1 MANLVTSEEILPLI
15 EPILSNA
22 NIINV
27 KDTSGIL
34 EYRIE
39 SDDRAVDREKVENL
53 LSSKRITYGELTRKV
68 GGFGGSEIVT
78 FDMRTVRI
86 IYKLKSN
93 KGSGGGA
100 EATTLTES
108 AQCLYAAIAFGLN
121 RSITSNDIT
130 PDNVKKYSNL
140 FDIDETNERILNEL
154 PDEWVDSSLL
164 GANKLFEKFKGKGKY
179 VFHRGSSEVDKIEAA
194 FKRVSKN
201 ENVRIN
207 INKWNPSDIWM
218 ISSDFSFDFF
228 DKENTILGLNQVV
241 QEKLEENILIGVSL
255 KKIIGTAKISVKNV
269 FRDMKTCKYYAG
281 YEYSKKSIDG
291 YVLLTGGTKI
301 QYRSFGSGDGLTGFQ
316 GEVKGSNANQGK
328 ISLGPTNLIL
338 KNHGQKIIPTNAAKR
353 VREEPDK
360 VFADIS
366 KGLKKYARMTDSD
379 IKKIDPKIITPK
391 FLYSKLQVT
400 QLLDILENKLLK
412 KDKRNQIVE
421 DLYLYASSQS
431 KYSSAYYKLE

>member
-1 MANLVTSEEILPLI
+1 MANLASSSKIISLAQSVLDD
-15 EPILSNA
+15 SNTEV
-22 NIINV
+22 I
-27 KDTSGIL
+27 KDTSTLTEI
-34 EYRIE
+34 RIE
-39 SDDRAVDREKVENL
+39 SDERTKTRSDVESLFN
-53 LSSKRITYGELTRKV
+53 KERIMFGELTRQV
-68 GGFGGSEIVT
+68 GSFGGTEIVS
-78 FDMRTVRI
+78 FENKKIRL
-86 IYKLKSN
+86 IYKLKGN

-108 AQCLYAAIAFGLN
+108 AQCLYAAIAFGLKRN
-121 RSITSNDIT
+121 ITSNDIT
-130 PDNVKKYSNL
+130 PDNVKKYSKL

-154 PDEWVDSSLL
+154 PDEWVESSLL
-164 GANKLFEKFKGKGKY
+164 GANKLFETFKGKGKY
-179 VFHRGSSEVDKIEAA
+179 VFHRGSKKVDKIEAA
-194 FKRVSKN
+194 FKRVLKN

-218 ISSDFSFDFF
+218 ISDNFSFDFF

-255 KKIIGTAKISVKNV
+255 KKIVGSVKISVKNI

-281 YEYSKKSIDG
+281 YEYSNKSIDG
-291 YVLLTGGTKI
+291 YILLTGGTKI
-301 QYRSFGSGDGLTGFQ
+301 QYRSFGAGDGLTGFQ

-338 KNHGQKIIPTNAAKR
+338 KNHKQKTIPTDAAKR

-360 VFADIS
+360 VFDEIS
-366 KGLKKYARMTDSD
+366 KGLKKYANMSD
-379 IKKIDPKIITPK
+379 ANIKKINPKIITPK

-412 KDKRNQIVE
+412 KDKRDQIVE